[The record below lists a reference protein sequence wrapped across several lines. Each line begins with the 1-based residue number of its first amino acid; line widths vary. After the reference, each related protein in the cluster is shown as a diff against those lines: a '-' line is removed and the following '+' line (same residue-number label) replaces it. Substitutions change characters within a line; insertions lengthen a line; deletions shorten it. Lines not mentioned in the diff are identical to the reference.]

1 MGVSCGFPGVL
12 GPNNSEYLDLA
23 TAEASKPVREG
34 SGYVMPGKGTRPP
47 ASSPLKRFDASTP
60 VCLSKAVFTVA
71 SSGLKGTF
79 FHLLTKT
86 APSVSVW

>member
-1 MGVSCGFPGVL
+1 MLCL
-12 GPNNSEYLDLA
+12 EKERDLQL
-23 TAEASKPVREG
+23 
-34 SGYVMPGKGTRPP
+34 
-47 ASSPLKRFDASTP
+47 PLKRFDASTP